1 MADAIF
7 VLVIRDGEETMPQA
21 VIYALLSLV
30 FAGILDVVYKRY
42 SRKTR
47 SRGTFV
53 FGIGVV
59 WAILQLGVISLD
71 RIPLQ
76 FDPVSIGYGLLAGL
90 FLTLSNLLLLESL
103 SRIDVSLGSTVYR
116 LNTLVVVI
124 LSWLLLGEDLG
135 ALKMTG
141 IGLGIIAV
149 GLLYRRSQGTTAS
162 QGEQLFL
169 PYFLMAVAA
178 SFFRAS
184 YGVATRGG
192 ILHQADPQAM
202 LLLCAICW
210 IVGGAFYARF
220 REGRFRLTWK
230 KTAYASLTGVLV
242 FLVVYF
248 LMRAVQFGEAS
259 IVIPIANMSFIMAM
273 AISVSFRLESFSLR
287 KGAAMLV
294 ATLAIVTLALAAN

>member
-1 MADAIF
+1 
-7 VLVIRDGEETMPQA
+7 MPQA
-21 VIYALLSLV
+21 VLYALLSLL
-30 FAGILDVVYKRY
+30 FAGVLDVVYKRY

-53 FGIGVV
+53 FGIGVI
-59 WAILQLGVISLD
+59 WAMLQISIIGLG
-71 RIPLQ
+71 RTPLQ

-103 SRIDVSLGSTVYR
+103 THIDVSLGSTIYR
-116 LNTLVVVI
+116 LNTLAVVV

-135 ALKMTG
+135 PIKLTG
-141 IGLGIIAV
+141 IGLGIAAV
-149 GLLYRRSQGTTAS
+149 GLLYQRDRSTIDGQNKDP
-162 QGEQLFL
+162 FL
-169 PYFLMAVAA
+169 PFLLMAIAA

-192 ILHQADPQAM
+192 ILHQAGPQTM
-202 LLLCAICW
+202 LLICAICW
-210 IVGGAFYARF
+210 IVGGALYARF

-230 KTAYASLTGVLV
+230 KSAYSAVTGLLV
-242 FLVVYF
+242 FLVVFF

-273 AISVSFRLESFSLR
+273 GISVAFRLESFSPR
-287 KGAAMLV
+287 KGAAMIV
-294 ATLAIVTLALAAN
+294 AALAIMILALAAN